1 MNTSLSF
8 QHREVWSR
16 KLLHRFVLWF
26 TDVKI
31 KYWERSKLLCIR
43 ESSRW
48 RHQLVFV
55 FLIRLLLVS
64 SSLSSQRQLRDFRPP
79 AFSYSASILDLDP
92 KPFDSIPRQL
102 RLDQK
107 IVTCYLRTGGALPKG
122 PVREKEDCTLLFHPM
137 WAPSLSPE
145 EEDNCGPDAWWR
157 GDAVLVGFWPPS
169 AQSCSSSLHFCCCSA
184 RGHLWIT
191 RYLSD
196 FQVFVLLIQEHL
208 YRPHREVNSNICHA
222 LLERLLL

>member
-1 MNTSLSF
+1 MNKKKENWLLNTSLSF

-31 KYWERSKLLCIR
+31 KYWERSTLLCIR

-48 RHQLVFV
+48 CHQLVFV
-55 FLIRLLLVS
+55 FLILLLLVS

-145 EEDNCGPDAWWR
+145 EEDNCGPDASDEEETQCWWDFDHPQR
-157 GDAVLVGFWPPS
+157 RAAAPHCTSV
-169 AQSCSSSLHFCCCSA
+169 AALH
-184 RGHLWIT
+184 
-191 RYLSD
+191 
-196 FQVFVLLIQEHL
+196 
-208 YRPHREVNSNICHA
+208 EVTS
-222 LLERLLL
+222 E